1 MRLSIESLNRFSTLT
16 HVWKPGMSETVFSP
30 FLPHLSTSGKCRER
44 MVLHRRQCKPFHRK
58 KTILVIEKP
67 ARAW

>member
-1 MRLSIESLNRFSTLT
+1 
-16 HVWKPGMSETVFSP
+16 MSETVFSP

-44 MVLHRRQCKPFHRK
+44 MALYHRQCKPFHRK

-67 ARAW
+67 ARTW